1 MGIFYEAFNEAA
13 GLDVGDIVQVR
24 DYGLENAKERIWNGA
39 IGEVIA
45 VNGIKVQVRI
55 TNVKQSNVPYSVK
68 WRDKIDNALKHKL
81 TLEKGEF
88 IILRD
93 N

>member
-1 MGIFYEAFNEAA
+1 MGVFNQAINEAA

-24 DYGLENAKERIWNGA
+24 DYALDNAKERIWNGA

-45 VNGIKVQVRI
+45 VNGVKVQVRV
-55 TNVKQSNVPYSVK
+55 TNIKQSNVAYSVK
-68 WRDKIDNALKHKL
+68 WRDKLENALKHKL

>member
-1 MGIFYEAFNEAA
+1 MGILNKAINEAV

-39 IGEVIA
+39 IGEVIS
-45 VNGIKVQVRI
+45 IKGNYVQVRV
-55 TNVKQSNVPYSVK
+55 TNVKQSNVPFSIK
-68 WRDKIDNALKHKL
+68 WRDRLKLALKHKL